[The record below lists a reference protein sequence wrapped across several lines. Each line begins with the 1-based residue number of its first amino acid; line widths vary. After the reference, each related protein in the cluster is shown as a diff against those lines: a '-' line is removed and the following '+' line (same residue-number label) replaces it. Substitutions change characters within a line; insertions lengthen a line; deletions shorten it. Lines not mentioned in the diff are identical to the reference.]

1 MLPANTNIRVYFSA
15 TILSIVFAVVGF
27 SYNAWRLE
35 RSEANTTIRT
45 ASFEVLTQLADLEQ
59 TLYIA
64 FYDNNA
70 VQGSPRK
77 AWVKVGLIADL
88 SVLISPEVESQSQ
101 ELKRYW
107 AENWQGASDQQIVVD
122 QLISHI
128 DGVRSQI
135 KITLATLE

>member
-1 MLPANTNIRVYFSA
+1 MRFS
-15 TILSIVFAVVGF
+15 
-27 SYNAWRLE
+27 
-35 RSEANTTIRT
+35 
-45 ASFEVLTQLADLEQ
+45 
-59 TLYIA
+59 IA
-64 FYDNNA
+64 FYDNNE

-107 AENWQGASDQQIVVD
+107 AENWQGASDQQFVVD